1 MEALK
6 TFDIKSSIVES
17 TNELFETMLSM
28 DVELS
33 GSEESPAFK
42 GGRITG
48 SLSFAGKLMGSIG
61 ITVSDGFSRKMT
73 ASMLGMELDE
83 IEGQDEVNDV
93 ILEVC
98 NIIGGNLK
106 SHFNDAGMPCVIST
120 PSITIGM
127 DFDIESMNME
137 RYESYTFISQE
148 HKILIEIALKPEDE
162 SAVDAKKQLSSIDI
176 KKFGTMDIISST
188 GDKVI
193 EFFDAML
200 SMDLELTDTPDQE
213 SADTPKHVG
222 TVNFAGDVNGSIHV
236 KVSEQFA
243 HVITSNMLGIPLDEI
258 ENEDDVKDVIGEM
271 TNIIGGNL
279 KTAFCDSGLDC
290 AISPPAITA
299 GKNFKISVLNMDRYE
314 RFTFK
319 FEHHEVTVEVCV
331 KIDEAAQQKSRA
343 AAKEITAIAAADD
356 QQKNI
361 DALVSGAPAAEGPA
375 PEDEKPTDTRP
386 ASEDQTKS
394 AGDASAMEEDV
405 KKLDLVLDIPVE
417 LTVELGRTKIKI
429 KDFLALSRGSSITF
443 SNLEGEPLDILA
455 NNKLI
460 AKGEVIVENQKY
472 GIRITKILSR
482 IDRIK
487 NFK

>member
-33 GSEESPAFK
+33 ASEERPLFE

-48 SLSFAGKLMGSIG
+48 SLSFAGKLMGSIA
-61 ITVSDGFSRKMT
+61 ITVSDEFSKEMT

-83 IEGQDEVNDV
+83 IEGEDEINDV
-93 ILEVC
+93 ILEIC

-106 SHFNDAGMPCVIST
+106 SNFNDAGMDCVIST
-120 PSITIGM
+120 PSITTGM
-127 DFDIESMNME
+127 DFNIESMNMDRCE
-137 RYESYTFISQE
+137 YYTFINQGN
-148 HKILIEIALKPEDE
+148 KIFIEIALKPEDE
-162 SAVDAKKQLSSIDI
+162 SAVDPKKQLSSIDI

-200 SMDLELTDTPDQE
+200 SMDLELIDTPDHE
-213 SADTPKHVG
+213 PADIPKHVG
-222 TVNFAGDVNGSIHV
+222 TINFAGDVNGSLNV
-236 KVSEQFA
+236 KVSGQFA
-243 HVITSNMLGIPLDEI
+243 HVITANMLGISLEEI
-258 ENEDDVKDVIGEM
+258 ETEDDVKDVIGEM
-271 TNIIGGNL
+271 TNIIAGNL
-279 KTAFCDSGLDC
+279 KTAFCDSGLHC
-290 AISPPAITA
+290 VISPPSITA

-319 FEHHEVTVEVCV
+319 FEHHEITVEVCV
-331 KIDEAAQQKSRA
+331 KIDEAAFKKSLEA
-343 AAKEITAIAAADD
+343 AEKISSIAAADD
-356 QQKNI
+356 QQKSI
-361 DALVSGAPAAEGPA
+361 DALVFGDSQIPSS
-375 PEDEKPTDTRP
+375 K
-386 ASEDQTKS
+386 DQVKS
-394 AGDASAMEEDV
+394 SDDVSSVDDGGGDDN
-405 KKLDLVLDIPVE
+405 KKLDMVLDIPVE

-429 KDFLALSRGSSITF
+429 KDFLALSQGSSVTF

-460 AKGEVIVENQKY
+460 AKGEVVVENQKY
-472 GIRITKILSR
+472 GIRITELLSR
-482 IDRIK
+482 MDRIK
-487 NFK
+487 NLK

>member
-6 TFDIKSSIVES
+6 TFDIKKSIVES

-33 GSEESPAFK
+33 ASEGSPGFE

-48 SLSFAGKLMGSIG
+48 SLSFAGNLMGSIA
-61 ITVSDGFSRKMT
+61 ITVSDEFSRVMT
-73 ASMLGMELDE
+73 ASMLGMEVDE
-83 IEGQDEVNDV
+83 IEGEDEINDV
-93 ILEVC
+93 ILEIC
-98 NIIGGNLK
+98 NIVGGNLK
-106 SHFNDAGMPCVIST
+106 SNFNDAGMDCVIST
-120 PSITIGM
+120 PSITTGM
-127 DFDIESMNME
+127 SFAIESMHME
-137 RYESYTFISQE
+137 RYERYLFISTG
-148 HKILIEIALKPEDE
+148 HKIFIEIALKPEDK

-200 SMDLELTDTPDQE
+200 SMALELTDTADQE
-213 SADTPKHVG
+213 PADTPKHVG
-222 TVNFAGDVNGSIHV
+222 TVNFAGDVNGSINV
-236 KVSEQFA
+236 RVSEEFA
-243 HVITSNMLGIPLDEI
+243 HVITANMLGISVDEI
-258 ENEDDVKDVIGEM
+258 ENEGDIKDVIGEM

-290 AISPPAITA
+290 AISPPSITA

-331 KIDEAAQQKSRA
+331 KIDEAAQQKSLA
-343 AAKEITAIAAADD
+343 AVKEITAIATADD

-361 DALVSGAPAAEGPA
+361 DNLVSGVPAAEGPA
-375 PEDEKPTDTRP
+375 PEDEKLTEARP
-386 ASEDQTKS
+386 APEDHAMA
-394 AGDASAMEEDV
+394 AGDASVIEMDE

-417 LTVELGRTKIKI
+417 LTVELGRTRIKI
-429 KDFLALSRGSSITF
+429 KDLIALSPGSSISF

-455 NNKLI
+455 NDKLI

-487 NFK
+487 NLK

>member
-6 TFDIKSSIVES
+6 TFDIKNSIVES

-33 GSEESPAFK
+33 ASEGSPGFE

-48 SLSFAGKLMGSIG
+48 SLSFAGNLMGSIS
-61 ITVSDGFSRKMT
+61 ITVSDEFSRVIT
-73 ASMLGMELDE
+73 ASMLGMEVDE
-83 IEGQDEVNDV
+83 IEGEDEINDV

-106 SHFNDAGMPCVIST
+106 SNFNDAGMHCVIST
-120 PSITIGM
+120 PSITTGM
-127 DFDIESMNME
+127 NFAIESMHMD
-137 RYESYTFISQE
+137 RYENYIFISQG
-148 HKILIEIALKPEDE
+148 HKIFIEISLKPEDK

-176 KKFGTMDIISST
+176 QKFGTMDIISST

-200 SMDLELTDTPDQE
+200 SMDLELTDTADQE
-213 SADTPKHVG
+213 PADTPKHVG
-222 TVNFAGDVNGSIHV
+222 TVNFAGDVNGSINV
-236 KVSEQFA
+236 KVSEKFA
-243 HVITSNMLGIPLDEI
+243 HVITANMLGISVDKI
-258 ENEDDVKDVIGEM
+258 ENEGDIKDVIGEM
-271 TNIIGGNL
+271 ANIIGGNL
-279 KTAFCDSGLDC
+279 KTAFCDSGLEC
-290 AISPPAITA
+290 VISPPSITA

-319 FEHHEVTVEVCV
+319 FEHHDVTVEVCI
-331 KIDEAAQQKSRA
+331 KIDEASQQKSRA
-343 AAKEITAIAAADD
+343 AVKEITSMATADD
-356 QQKNI
+356 QQQNI
-361 DALVSGAPAAEGPA
+361 DDLVSGASDAEVPA
-375 PEDEKPTDTRP
+375 PEDKKPTDTRP
-386 ASEDQTKS
+386 VAEGQAKS
-394 AGDASAMEEDV
+394 ADDASAMEEDR
-405 KKLDLVLDIPVE
+405 KNLDLVLDIAID
-417 LTVELGRTKIKI
+417 LTVELGRTRIKI
-429 KDFLALSRGSSITF
+429 KDLLALSPGSSISF

-455 NNKLI
+455 NDKLI

-487 NFK
+487 NLK

>member
-33 GSEESPAFK
+33 TSEEHPAFE
-42 GGRITG
+42 GARITG
-48 SLSFAGKLMGSIG
+48 SLSFAGQLMGSIA
-61 ITVSDGFSRKMT
+61 ITVSDEFSKEMT
-73 ASMLGMELDE
+73 ASMLGMEIDE
-83 IEGQDEVNDV
+83 IEGEDEINDV

-106 SHFNDAGMPCVIST
+106 SNFNDAGMDCVIST

-127 DFDIESMNME
+127 DFNIESMNMDRSE
-137 RYESYTFISQE
+137 GYTFINQGN
-148 HKILIEIALKPEDE
+148 KIFIEIALKPEDK
-162 SAVDAKKQLSSIDI
+162 AAAIDPKRQLSSIDI
-176 KKFGTMDIISST
+176 QKFGTMDIISST

-200 SMDLELTDTPDQE
+200 SMDLELVETPDQE
-213 SADTPKHVG
+213 PADTPKHVG
-222 TVNFAGDVNGSIHV
+222 TVNFAGDVNGSLNV
-236 KVSEQFA
+236 KVSGQFA

-271 TNIIGGNL
+271 TNIIAGNL
-279 KTAFCDSGLDC
+279 KTAFCDSGLKC
-290 AISPPAITA
+290 VISPPSITA

-319 FEHHEVTVEVCV
+319 FEHHDITVEVCV
-331 KIDEAAQQKSRA
+331 KIDEAALKKSQEA
-343 AAKEITAIAAADD
+343 AEKISSIAAADD
-356 QQKNI
+356 QQKSI
-361 DALVSGAPAAEGPA
+361 DALVSGDSETPS
-375 PEDEKPTDTRP
+375 
-386 ASEDQTKS
+386 SEDQVKGS
-394 AGDASAMEEDV
+394 DDV
-405 KKLDLVLDIPVE
+405 SSVDDEKKLDLVLDIPVE
-417 LTVELGRTKIKI
+417 LIVELGRTKIKI
-429 KDFLALSRGSSITF
+429 KDFLALSQGSSITF

-460 AKGEVIVENQKY
+460 AKGEVVVENQKY
-472 GIRITKILSR
+472 GIRITELLSR
-482 IDRIK
+482 MDRIK
-487 NFK
+487 NLK